1 MFDGLR
7 RKPSINDAN
16 ILFPPSAMGK
26 SRSATILLA
35 YLLWRSRQSTS
46 STSKNI
52 APSSVDSDVV
62 ALPPKPL
69 SVEEALMQLRQGRPI
84 AEPNEGFMEQ
94 LYMYV
99 DMGCPN
105 TLVEIQSHKLYRRFI
120 NRLNV
125 AESLSVNQAPDV
137 LDIRFEDEADE
148 DIPKASPKE
157 NNKETQ
163 EVVPGVSA
171 PTGAGDSNSATQMT
185 KQIRCRR
192 CRHVLATTP
201 HILEHTPSRSDPSS
215 QPCGHVYLHPLSW
228 MKETLAEGALD
239 GRLSCPGKNCGV
251 NVGKFAW
258 QGMRCSCG
266 GWVTP
271 GFGVVKTKVDEVVQ
285 RGGSSAGSDAA
296 VSAQQS
302 GGGIGI
308 RLPPGM
314 RRGGNL

>member
-1 MFDGLR
+1 
-7 RKPSINDAN
+7 
-16 ILFPPSAMGK
+16 MGK

-35 YLLWRSRQSTS
+35 YLLWRSRQSRSGTS
-46 STSKNI
+46 AVTATN
-52 APSSVDSDVV
+52 AADSDVV

-99 DMGCPN
+99 DMGCP
-105 TLVEIQSHKLYRRFI
+105 TTFAEIESHKLYRRFI

-125 AESLSVNQAPDV
+125 AVSLSVNQAPDV
-137 LDIRFEDEADE
+137 LDIRFEDEDDE
-148 DIPKASPKE
+148 STSSKPKSKP
-157 NNKETQ
+157 TQ
-163 EVVPGVSA
+163 EVAPGVSA
-171 PTGAGDSNSATQMT
+171 PTGATDARVASTT
-185 KQIRCRR
+185 TQIRCRR
-192 CRHVLATTP
+192 CRHVLATTT

-215 QPCGHVYLHPLSW
+215 QPCAHVFLHPLSW

-285 RGGSSAGSDAA
+285 GNRAGASENAAGSGGAA
-296 VSAQQS
+296 GGQAA
-302 GGGIGI
+302 GGGAGI